1 MPGTVLFD
9 LFGVI
14 ACPQSA
20 EGRERLHRTAGVPAT
35 GFWEAYWGLRPPY
48 DRGELTGPAYWNGVA
63 AALGTR
69 FDGRRTEA
77 LIAADVDSWS
87 GVDPS
92 MVALV
97 EELASLGC
105 RIGLLSNVPEELAA
119 HYEARLAWL
128 RHFQVCALSCRTGH
142 AKPHPAAY
150 RWCRDA
156 LREDPARIL
165 FVDDRPENIR
175 PAEAAGMRGHLF
187 TGPARL
193 RECLSRF

>member
-1 MPGTVLFD
+1 MAVR
-9 LFGVI
+9 
-14 ACPQSA
+14 AA
-20 EGRERLHRTAGVPAT
+20 RGVPFTHRA
-35 GFWEAYWGLRPPY
+35 
-48 DRGELTGPAYWNGVA
+48 VA

-92 MVALV
+92 MVAFV

-105 RIGLLSNVPEELAA
+105 RIGLLSNVPGELAA
-119 HYEARLAWL
+119 HYEARHAWL
-128 RHFQVCALSCRTGH
+128 RHFHVCALSCRTGH
-142 AKPHPAAY
+142 AKPDPAAY

-165 FVDDRPENIR
+165 FVDDRPENVR
-175 PAEAAGMRGHLF
+175 AAEAAGMRGHLF

-193 RECLSRF
+193 RERLSRF